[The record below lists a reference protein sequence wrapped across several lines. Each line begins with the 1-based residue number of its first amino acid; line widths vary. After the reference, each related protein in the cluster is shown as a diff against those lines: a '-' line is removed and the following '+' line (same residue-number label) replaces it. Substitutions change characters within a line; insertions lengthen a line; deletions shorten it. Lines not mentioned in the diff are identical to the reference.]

1 MADELR
7 HSIVDSILA
16 WIRSG
21 IAAGMTVIAGFFT
34 YFAWY
39 YKEVLIP
46 STAPVNVT
54 TELIVKEAGS
64 KSTTSKSNEE
74 LQAIELAITAKNPST
89 RTVYLLPNCWFA
101 SGIKIWPKSAS
112 EDTWVELSGYANLRV
127 GPSDTARTLRILEKG
142 ANLRAVDGHESWL
155 RVVDPE
161 TSETGWIYEALAAVA
176 APTGTT
182 AQALKSTTKSRPTR
196 ASITPWTRLPRWPL
210 ASPFTIQFCTRANR
224 SPLRTCFTCLKANTI
239 CCIYTWSCPRRR
251 LKIL

>member
-74 LQAIELAITAKNPST
+74 LQAIELNYHGQESEHTNCLSIAK
-89 RTVYLLPNCWFA
+89 LL
-101 SGIKIWPKSAS
+101 
-112 EDTWVELSGYANLRV
+112 V
-127 GPSDTARTLRILEKG
+127 RI
-142 ANLRAVDGHESWL
+142 R
-155 RVVDPE
+155 
-161 TSETGWIYEALAAVA
+161 Y
-176 APTGTT
+176 
-182 AQALKSTTKSRPTR
+182 
-196 ASITPWTRLPRWPL
+196 
-210 ASPFTIQFCTRANR
+210 
-224 SPLRTCFTCLKANTI
+224 
-239 CCIYTWSCPRRR
+239 
-251 LKIL
+251 